1 MCLFVVT
8 LMECVWVDEDWIED
22 LIWVPSQCYRRIRC
36 GGRLYT
42 LYLRWRWRDPWQF
55 YIVSGDMV
63 SEDGPY
69 IVDLEAGTVKR
80 FVGVSEDG
88 ELRLEDI
95 TWKFLTDDLFEK
107 LGIYFRDE
115 ELKEAEEK
123 AEELFMKWVK
133 GEIK

>member
-1 MCLFVVT
+1 
-8 LMECVWVDEDWIED
+8 
-22 LIWVPSQCYRRIRC
+22 
-36 GGRLYT
+36 
-42 LYLRWRWRDPWQF
+42 
-55 YIVSGDMV
+55 MV

-88 ELRLEDI
+88 KLRLEDI